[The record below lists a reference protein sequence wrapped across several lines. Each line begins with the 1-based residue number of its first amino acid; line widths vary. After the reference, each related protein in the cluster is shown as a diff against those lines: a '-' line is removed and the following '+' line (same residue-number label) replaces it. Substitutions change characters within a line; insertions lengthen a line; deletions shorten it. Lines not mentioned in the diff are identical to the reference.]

1 MSIFGRRNNVI
12 TYTVNKATDNN
23 MYITIQNGEVIVNAP
38 WYFTQNKI
46 QAIVEEKK
54 KWILSKINEY
64 SNDSSNM
71 QSLKIFG
78 KNYDVKVEYENI
90 NFPELNV
97 EDNYIIKIILPCK
110 YKKVNH
116 EQILKMSINKMY
128 EQIAKSE
135 IENIL
140 EKIRLMLGV
149 APEEYSIKKLD
160 RELARCVEMREIII
174 NPEIMQFKR
183 ETIEYVIAHEFCHLK
198 YKTHCKKFKDLM
210 EANFKDISKI
220 EKELSGYIF

>member
-174 NPEIMQFKR
+174 NPEIMKFKR
-183 ETIEYVIAHEFCHLK
+183 
-198 YKTHCKKFKDLM
+198 
-210 EANFKDISKI
+210 
-220 EKELSGYIF
+220 